1 MKKGNADNG
10 GMVQPSQ
17 KQVTPC
23 VKWVELGLDTRGLR
37 IVAAFWTGIPVG
49 VPHEAGVFR
58 RSRRATIGTVI
69 TMYLVRFFYFIYFDN
84 MNRIPFTE

>member
-37 IVAAFWTGIPVG
+37 IVAAFWTGIQQSLQPRVLDCKASTEG
-49 VPHEAGVFR
+49 LSTPNNN
-58 RSRRATIGTVI
+58 
-69 TMYLVRFFYFIYFDN
+69 LP
-84 MNRIPFTE
+84 RII